1 MTAKTTEN
9 TTAAATGVAARLTG
23 GKEIASG
30 VSAAVTAGGRAY
42 VNGILELSR
51 ALGGFGRELT
61 VEAGRHVRST
71 FEARNLREL
80 AELQAAWA
88 QHRMETSTA
97 QTKEF
102 IDLAHAK
109 TMGVITPF
117 AALLKQNKAA

>member
-1 MTAKTTEN
+1 MTAKNTEN
-9 TTAAATGVAARLTG
+9 TAPAASGVATRLTG
-23 GKEIASG
+23 AKEIASG
-30 VSAAVTAGGRAY
+30 VPAAVTAGGRAY
-42 VNGILELSR
+42 VTGILELGR

-61 VEAGRHVRST
+61 LEAGRHVRST

-80 AELQAAWA
+80 GELQAAWA
-88 QHRMETSTA
+88 QNRIETSTA

-102 IDLAHAK
+102 VDLAHAK

>member
-1 MTAKTTEN
+1 MTAKNTEN
-9 TTAAATGVAARLTG
+9 TAPAASGVATRLTG
-23 GKEIASG
+23 AKEIASG
-30 VSAAVTAGGRAY
+30 VPAAVTAGGRAY
-42 VNGILELSR
+42 VTGILELSR

-61 VEAGRHVRST
+61 LEAGRHVRST

-80 AELQAAWA
+80 GELQAAWA
-88 QHRMETSTA
+88 QNRFETSTA

-102 IDLAHAK
+102 VDLAHAK